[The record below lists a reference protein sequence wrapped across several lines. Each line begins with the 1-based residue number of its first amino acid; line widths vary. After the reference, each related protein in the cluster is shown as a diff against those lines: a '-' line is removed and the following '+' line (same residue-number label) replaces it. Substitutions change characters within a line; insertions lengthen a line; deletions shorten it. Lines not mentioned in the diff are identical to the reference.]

1 MVTVVDL
8 FKLKELRIWTSSI
21 DKVPHAPELGYNAKS
36 DAPET
41 WTDYKTAEHWS
52 KTHQKDSIFTYGVN
66 VALKGVPNLCV
77 IDIDKV
83 LNFETG
89 ELIENPLA
97 AEILEPFREVGA
109 YIERSISFLGWHI
122 YFYVDYEKLHILNKS
137 EFDEKYSASDST
149 LHIDFRSGLYAPYF
163 MGFTETDA
171 SGAFKECSE
180 QCLAFLDK
188 YMKRTVN
195 GSPRTFSYSP
205 GVLGESWRD
214 RLEMARK
221 SKNGDKFKAL
231 YDNGGM
237 LDGVMLNGGDK
248 SSNDY
253 ALCCLLAFWLN
264 RDPEAMKEAF
274 LASSLGKRFTDPE
287 KTDKKK
293 SRGYVERTIEKA
305 ISQQKE
311 VYTPRRGR
319 PKKQEQ
325 DTPQRVKR
333 AELPNGKI
341 EKEVLTIDKLDEFL
355 TDSGVEVGRNSISK
369 NTELLSKNTLNPETI
384 GKDLY
389 AYIHSIVSGSER
401 FKGISFSVLKS
412 YVDTVA
418 NAHQFNPIDRI
429 IDQYGGWDGEE
440 RIEKTFKK
448 LSPIPDDG
456 LSYTLFKKWLF
467 GCYAITL
474 NGIGKNAAFGQ
485 DGILVLYGGQ
495 GEGKTLFAT
504 RLCPRAEWF
513 NGSNT
518 FSELSG
524 REAKVTIS
532 NSFITEIGELAA
544 TLNEQSSDPFKNVI
558 TAPGFN
564 QRTLYTNNTE
574 ITVKRGSIIATCDKK
589 GFLVD
594 KAGNR
599 RYFTIP
605 IGNVSRGAIE
615 EIDERYSVMLWAEVR
630 EQFSKFKRSELATNH
645 EFQSLFRLTS
655 DEKKRLNIRNAD
667 FMDLSPCEETI
678 RDIFNDCNYKNLPRT
693 DLTSTE
699 FREAHKLFE
708 FTQREVAVALKA
720 ISAELSIPFKP
731 STLPNMSKSKRY
743 INVPAGIRYNSV
755 SAAMA
760 SKQTTK

>member
-97 AEILEPFREVGA
+97 AEILEPFREAGA

-319 PKKQEQ
+319 PKRQVPEQ
-325 DTPQRVKR
+325 DKEKLPPKAEKPYLCVPVLRNFLEEHSIHLRFNVITQRVEYTGIQASLEKADNNALIIIHSMLKEADLYR
-333 AELPNGKI
+333 GVNSQTVCDFCLSLALEDCYNPANERISAISWDEKTRLPLFNELLGIEADEQSQLLFRKWLCSAYAVTLNELISAGEGKI
-341 EKEVLTIDKLDEFL
+341 STEGVLVLVGKQGVGKTSFLQKLFL
-355 TDSGVEVGRNSISK
+355 DGFLFKTGV
-369 NTELLSKNTLNPETI
+369 
-384 GKDLY
+384 
-389 AYIHSIVSGSER
+389 
-401 FKGISFSVLKS
+401 SV
-412 YVDTVA
+412 
-418 NAHQFNPIDRI
+418 
-429 IDQYGGWDGEE
+429 E
-440 RIEKTFKK
+440 TFKK
-448 LSPIPDDG
+448 RDDLSDLTSSWCVELGEIRSSLSAATMDEMKNFITRSCDVWRAPYDRVSELRARRTVYAATCNNADFLVDTTGNRRFWTIP
-456 LSYTLFKKWLF
+456 
-467 GCYAITL
+467 A
-474 NGIGKNAAFGQ
+474 
-485 DGILVLYGGQ
+485 DGI
-495 GEGKTLFAT
+495 K
-504 RLCPRAEWF
+504 AERMRD
-513 NGSNT
+513 
-518 FSELSG
+518 LP
-524 REAKVTIS
+524 
-532 NSFITEIGELAA
+532 ITEI
-544 TLNEQSSDPFKNVI
+544 EQ
-558 TAPGFN
+558 
-564 QRTLYTNNTE
+564 
-574 ITVKRGSIIATCDKK
+574 
-589 GFLVD
+589 
-594 KAGNR
+594 
-599 RYFTIP
+599 
-605 IGNVSRGAIE
+605 
-615 EIDERYSVMLWAEVR
+615 LWAEIQHIVEAAR
-630 EQFSKFKRSELATNH
+630 AEGEEAFNAT
-645 EFQSLFRLTS
+645 FRLASEDLTKLEERNEEHVIDLPGEETVLSLLERLQS
-655 DEKKRLNIRNAD
+655 DSYNGRKVQHKGMNATEFIQANSANAD
-667 FMDLSPCEETI
+667 WTKFTPKQIGAVLAKLARNGVIEQQKSVKVNGISLRRYP
-678 RDIFNDCNYKNLPRT
+678 NLPYT
-693 DLTSTE
+693 EYNTSVYTLE
-699 FREAHKLFE
+699 
-708 FTQREVAVALKA
+708 TQKD
-720 ISAELSIPFKP
+720 
-731 STLPNMSKSKRY
+731 N
-743 INVPAGIRYNSV
+743 
-755 SAAMA
+755 
-760 SKQTTK
+760 